1 MEREVIKSNK
11 KNINSLDGDDKLVK
25 EYGNAGLKGEGC
37 SFI

>member
-1 MEREVIKSNK
+1 MERELIKSNK
-11 KNINSLDGDDKLVK
+11 KNINSLDGDDKLVR